1 MYASTMNDVYIA
13 WFELVSCEEGRSFY
27 SRLVYQDLILDVCN
41 IHFMIEEPLSFQFL
55 MRVAFAGVL
64 L

>member
-1 MYASTMNDVYIA
+1 MSTLHG
-13 WFELVSCEEGRSFY
+13 FELVSCEEGRSFY
-27 SRLVYQDLILDVCN
+27 SRLVYQDLILDVRN

-55 MRVAFAGVL
+55 TRVAFAGVL